1 MSVTNALLG
10 IDNEIESTKTHSRI
24 SLVHFVFLM
33 TSVIK
38 SMKVSGTMAWVFGVT
53 GLQELAF
60 GMGWYEPAA
69 WSGILSIAIAVVALI
84 LFFRS
89 RKR

>member
-1 MSVTNALLG
+1 MSVTNTLLG
-10 IDNEIESTKTHSRI
+10 IGNEIESTKTHSRI

-33 TSVIK
+33 SLVIK

-53 GLQELAF
+53 GLQERAF
-60 GMGWYEPAA
+60 AIGWYEPAT
-69 WSGILSIAIAVVALI
+69 WSGILSIAIAVVVLI
-84 LFFRS
+84 SFFIS